1 MNKFDNCSNNFLFYL
16 LKEKDIMK
24 EFGKNFINRNEEVHM
39 KKSSRR
45 IASALLS
52 MAVAAASLPMN
63 ALGMPMIRL
72 ASDEN
77 IPGGG

>member
-1 MNKFDNCSNNFLFYL
+1 
-16 LKEKDIMK
+16 
-24 EFGKNFINRNEEVHM
+24 M

-77 IPGGG
+77 IPGGVMRLKWSQKRRLST

>member
-1 MNKFDNCSNNFLFYL
+1 
-16 LKEKDIMK
+16 
-24 EFGKNFINRNEEVHM
+24 M

>member
-1 MNKFDNCSNNFLFYL
+1 
-16 LKEKDIMK
+16 
-24 EFGKNFINRNEEVHM
+24 M

-77 IPGGG
+77 IPGGVMKLRWSQKRRLST